1 MADFTPSCSSG
12 ETMRATTLADYLE
25 PLAPDRR
32 EAVTAVL
39 DTMRAHMP
47 TGYAEG
53 MGYGMPGFFVP
64 HTIYP
69 AGYQCNPTDPVPFV
83 GVASQKQY
91 ISIYLFC
98 IYIDEALKNRFFES
112 MAARSVKANIGK
124 GCVRFRHAR
133 DIPHDLIG
141 DVIAASPVDAFIA
154 AYEASIPPSAR
165 KGRRA

>member
-1 MADFTPSCSSG
+1 
-12 ETMRATTLADYLE
+12 MRATTLADYLE

-39 DTMRAHMP
+39 GTMRAHMP

-69 AGYQCNPTDPVPFV
+69 AGYHCNPTDPVPFV

-98 IYIDEALKNRFFES
+98 IYIDEALKHRFFES
-112 MAARSVKANIGK
+112 MAARNVKANIGK

-165 KGRRA
+165 KGRRAQ